1 MCGIAGIILKQKSDL
16 NIPETVLK
24 LSRAIKHRGPDGE
37 GVITISPTQITS
49 YKTDHSP
56 SFSNTLSNYIPKQNL
71 NLSENNCTAAF
82 AHRRLSIIDLSEA
95 GHQPMC
101 CKDAKIWITFNGEI
115 YNYIELKEELKNKG
129 YGFVSETDTEVVL
142 NAYKHWGK
150 NCVEKFNGMWAFCI
164 YDSANQIYFASRDRL
179 GVKPF
184 YYLNNQSFLA
194 FSSEQ
199 KAFIKSRLIKPQ
211 INEKALHHYLIND
224 TLEFETANFF
234 KEVYELW
241 PGTNLIYNAATNE
254 LKTERYYNLN
264 ENVNLVNDTLSDEEL
279 TQRIKEKLTHAV
291 KIRLRSDVEVGS
303 CLSGGI
309 DSSALVGLITEAVNK
324 PVFAFTS
331 VYKHGATNEEKFAE
345 SVSKKNNSKHF
356 KTYPDLN
363 GFEKDFEN
371 LIYAL
376 DAPIWDSS
384 TYSQFRV
391 MQLAAENKIK
401 VVLDGQGADELF
413 AGYHH
418 HYLAQW
424 KQIKKEQGLFSAIAE
439 ANKSSNTISS
449 PLKFWIKQEL
459 KNTFPFLQKN
469 RNSFFKSDFVSSFE
483 TIPSNKLY
491 SNVNKQLL
499 DDVGYKRLKSFLR
512 CEDRCGM
519 WHGVES
525 RTPFSD
531 DIELINLLF
540 SFNGKRKIKNGVSKY
555 FLREASKHV
564 LPAEIYNRKDKVG
577 FETPMNEW
585 LGKLSPQIFESLNAN
600 DFPYLNLNN
609 FKSAYNANNLMHNKL
624 LLKLHVLNTWK
635 KVFS

>member
-291 KIRLRSDVEVGS
+291 
-303 CLSGGI
+303 
-309 DSSALVGLITEAVNK
+309 
-324 PVFAFTS
+324 
-331 VYKHGATNEEKFAE
+331 
-345 SVSKKNNSKHF
+345 NS
-356 KTYPDLN
+356 T
-363 GFEKDFEN
+363 
-371 LIYAL
+371 A
-376 DAPIWDSS
+376 
-384 TYSQFRV
+384 
-391 MQLAAENKIK
+391 
-401 VVLDGQGADELF
+401 
-413 AGYHH
+413 
-418 HYLAQW
+418 
-424 KQIKKEQGLFSAIAE
+424 
-439 ANKSSNTISS
+439 
-449 PLKFWIKQEL
+449 
-459 KNTFPFLQKN
+459 
-469 RNSFFKSDFVSSFE
+469 
-483 TIPSNKLY
+483 
-491 SNVNKQLL
+491 
-499 DDVGYKRLKSFLR
+499 
-512 CEDRCGM
+512 
-519 WHGVES
+519 
-525 RTPFSD
+525 
-531 DIELINLLF
+531 
-540 SFNGKRKIKNGVSKY
+540 
-555 FLREASKHV
+555 
-564 LPAEIYNRKDKVG
+564 
-577 FETPMNEW
+577 
-585 LGKLSPQIFESLNAN
+585 
-600 DFPYLNLNN
+600 
-609 FKSAYNANNLMHNKL
+609 
-624 LLKLHVLNTWK
+624 
-635 KVFS
+635 